1 MEIIS
6 KNTEGT
12 RNLAFDLAQKIQ
24 NGEISSSNG
33 ALVIGLHGDLGA
45 GKTTFM
51 KSFAE
56 ALGVK
61 ETIQSP
67 TFVIMKIFNTSP
79 PSPLLIKERGRPSL
93 RGRGEVYEKL
103 VHIDAYRLES
113 GEELKKLGWE
123 EMVKDPKNII
133 CIEWP
138 EKVEDILNDFIHLN
152 FEHISENE
160 RKITINI

>member
-6 KNTEGT
+6 KNTEDT

-24 NGEISSSNG
+24 YGEISSSNG

-67 TFVIMKIFNTSP
+67 TFVIMKIYDA
-79 PSPLLIKERGRPSL
+79 PLLIKERGRPSL

-103 VHIDAYRLES
+103 VHIDAYRLEF

-123 EMVKDPKNII
+123 EIVKDPKNII

-138 EKVEDILNDFIHLN
+138 EKVEDILNDFVHLN